1 MWLLV
6 GMVLCAPRTAHAA
19 TGGGGLPWEAP
30 LTTLSNSITGPVAYG
45 VSIIGVVGAGG
56 ILIFAGGQI
65 NEFLRAVLYVV
76 LVTAFIIAAK
86 NTMTAF
92 GWGAGAE
99 ITRTEIVTKGVG
111 YGVAS
116 GEASRKAENSLARR
130 FETRSNKGRRSREG
144 DHDSK
149 RDCLWNSGRWL
160 FVCQLLGYLFRERG
174 LPDHHFLP
182 AGA

>member
-1 MWLLV
+1 LLQKHKDKNISKYMKYRMLAIISMWLLV

-45 VSIIGVVGAGG
+45 VSIIGIVGAGG

-116 GEASRKAENSLARR
+116 R
-130 FETRSNKGRRSREG
+130 
-144 DHDSK
+144 HDSP
-149 RDCLWNSGRWL
+149 RW
-160 FVCQLLGYLFRERG
+160 
-174 LPDHHFLP
+174 D
-182 AGA
+182 